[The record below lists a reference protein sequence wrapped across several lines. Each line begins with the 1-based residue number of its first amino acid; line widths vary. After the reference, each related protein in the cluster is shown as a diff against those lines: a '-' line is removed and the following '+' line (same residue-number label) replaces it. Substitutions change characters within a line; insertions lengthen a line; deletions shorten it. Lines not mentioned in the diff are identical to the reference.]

1 MLIERTG
8 LWNKFGFGTQWNLRD
23 IMRHKSR
30 TLMSL
35 IGIVGCMLIIVCAMG
50 MQDTMDAY
58 LDLYYDG
65 ATNYASRIY
74 LAEDATMAQREA
86 LTEKY
91 KGDWSASVSVQM
103 GEKAISL
110 DIYDVENDKVR
121 FLDEDTNYID
131 LKDDG
136 AYLCM
141 RMADEFGLKV
151 GDEFTI
157 DVYKRQVSAYRLLG
171 NPWAYDGRKVKI
183 EAYLG
188 SEGVLYINKEEYN
201 TGKLLQIEYLNE
213 KDILELSEE
222 KEAPKVWEEAFQ
234 EYKKYGIENPYA
246 LSVGAIGSKARLY
259 MENMFYMYSSRRDE
273 AGQKYEKINYEY
285 QCRKI
290 RIHEKDFEAVKEK
303 IGEYEAQGI
312 KFDWE

>member
-1 MLIERTG
+1 MKKKPSTTRE
-8 LWNKFGFGTQWNLRD
+8 
-23 IMRHKSR
+23 
-30 TLMSL
+30 
-35 IGIVGCMLIIVCAMG
+35 
-50 MQDTMDAY
+50 
-58 LDLYYDG
+58 LYDR
-65 ATNYASRIY
+65 NY
-74 LAEDATMAQREA
+74 EKEQAQ
-86 LTEKY
+86 
-91 KGDWSASVSVQM
+91 S
-103 GEKAISL
+103 
-110 DIYDVENDKVR
+110 
-121 FLDEDTNYID
+121 
-131 LKDDG
+131 
-136 AYLCM
+136 
-141 RMADEFGLKV
+141 
-151 GDEFTI
+151 
-157 DVYKRQVSAYRLLG
+157 VSAYRLLG

-213 KDILELSEE
+213 KDILELLEE

>member
-1 MLIERTG
+1 MKRKLFAVLWILLIALMPNIGKAESMDVPAEYSFETILANGNKIENEFVFFGGYPKIEEDGIAVYYSMQDYLYGTKENAIWLPERKDLPLKEYVEQENILNGERTG
-8 LWNKFGFGTQWNLRD
+8 FYTLIL
-23 IMRHKSR
+23 KSGK
-30 TLMSL
+30 SDYP
-35 IGIVGCMLIIVCAMG
+35 IGG
-50 MQDTMDAY
+50 MY
-58 LDLYYDG
+58 L
-65 ATNYASRIY
+65 
-74 LAEDATMAQREA
+74 LAEEKNQGKMLLKKEPSPARELYDRNYEEEQAQ
-86 LTEKY
+86 
-91 KGDWSASVSVQM
+91 S
-103 GEKAISL
+103 
-110 DIYDVENDKVR
+110 
-121 FLDEDTNYID
+121 
-131 LKDDG
+131 
-136 AYLCM
+136 
-141 RMADEFGLKV
+141 
-151 GDEFTI
+151 
-157 DVYKRQVSAYRLLG
+157 VSAYRLLG

-201 TGKLLQIEYLNE
+201 TGKLLQIEYLNG
-213 KDILELSEE
+213 KDILELLEE